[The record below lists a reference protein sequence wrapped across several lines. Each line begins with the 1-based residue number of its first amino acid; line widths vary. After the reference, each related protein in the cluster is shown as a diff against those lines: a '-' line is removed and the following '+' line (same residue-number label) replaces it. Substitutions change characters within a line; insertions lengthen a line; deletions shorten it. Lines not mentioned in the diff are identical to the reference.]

1 MYLDRMIYG
10 FFILQIVWNVFN
22 KSKNILVSEANK
34 AIPLVYK
41 RVQRLCS
48 RITTGRM
55 SHIIVKEFA
64 GKGGNNSIDLNRGGT
79 RVGSLSIFFS
89 LDKDVLQE
97 EDQANEFS
105 AFSSSKALKMVI
117 K

>member
-1 MYLDRMIYG
+1 MCRCTIHLLRN
-10 FFILQIVWNVFN
+10 LW
-22 KSKNILVSEANK
+22 ANK
-34 AIPLVYK
+34 AIHSVYIYK

-105 AFSSSKALKMVI
+105 AFSSSKALKIVI
-117 K
+117 R

>member
-1 MYLDRMIYG
+1 
-10 FFILQIVWNVFN
+10 
-22 KSKNILVSEANK
+22 
-34 AIPLVYK
+34 
-41 RVQRLCS
+41 
-48 RITTGRM
+48 M

-79 RVGSLSIFFS
+79 RVGSLSIYFFS

>member
-1 MYLDRMIYG
+1 M
-10 FFILQIVWNVFN
+10 VF
-22 KSKNILVSEANK
+22 SL
-34 AIPLVYK
+34 IPSVYK
-41 RVQRLCS
+41 RLQRLCS

-79 RVGSLSIFFS
+79 WSWESLYFFP

-105 AFSSSKALKMVI
+105 GFSSSKALKMVI

>member
-1 MYLDRMIYG
+1 MEKVQL
-10 FFILQIVWNVFN
+10 ILQLLHPYTF
-22 KSKNILVSEANK
+22 
-34 AIPLVYK
+34 IPTSTVIREMRVYT

-55 SHIIVKEFA
+55 SHIIFKEFA

-79 RVGSLSIFFS
+79 EVGSLSIFFS

-105 AFSSSKALKMVI
+105 AFTSSKALKNGH
-117 K
+117 

>member
-1 MYLDRMIYG
+1 M
-10 FFILQIVWNVFN
+10 
-22 KSKNILVSEANK
+22 
-34 AIPLVYK
+34 

-79 RVGSLSIFFS
+79 EVLKLGVSLFFFFGQRRFTRRRPGQRILSIHF
-89 LDKDVLQE
+89 K
-97 EDQANEFS
+97 
-105 AFSSSKALKMVI
+105 
-117 K
+117 